1 MNNQRLACILIGAWL
16 NGSIFLAT
24 VVIGNFKIA
33 DRMLLTPALPGAAKA
48 METLGSVDSRYL
60 LRHQVGEIN
69 RALLEYWGMAQLAIG
84 VLLFCLLLFGTT
96 VSKKTLGVSFLMVLL
111 VVASQFAVIPS
122 IVGLG
127 RAVEFSDSTKF
138 PSQRRQ
144 LEAMQG
150 VYSTFEVLK
159 VLTGLGLGGLLV
171 FARTDR
177 KRKGRRSNDLHRVDH
192 ADHSRVDG

>member
-1 MNNQRLACILIGAWL
+1 MNNQRLVCILLGAWL

-24 VVIGNFKIA
+24 IVIGNFKIT

-48 METLGSVDSRYL
+48 IETLGSIDSRYL

-69 RALLEYWGMAQLAIG
+69 RALIEYWGLGQLAIG
-84 VLLFCLLLFGTT
+84 LLLFCLLLFGTT
-96 VSKKTLGVSFLMVLL
+96 ASKKTLGVSFFMVLL
-111 VVASQFAVIPS
+111 VVASQFAVMPS

-144 LEAMQG
+144 LDAMQG
-150 VYSTFEVLK
+150 VYTTFEVLK

-171 FARTDR
+171 FARTNR

-192 ADHSRVDG
+192 ADDSRVDR